1 MTDSRA
7 IENVAIIG
15 GGLMGQGIAEVA
27 AKSGFAT
34 TLIKASGRSG
44 EETFARIEKS
54 LNKAVSRGK
63 LSADDAAT
71 ALSNLTVTGERD
83 ALASAD
89 IVIESVIEDLDT
101 KKELF
106 AGLMGVVPEH
116 CIFASNTSTLRI
128 QDLAPEGAEGRTI
141 GLHFFSPVPA
151 MKLVELA
158 YLEATPDRI
167 KDSATVFVE
176 SLGKTPVPVLDSTG
190 FIVNR
195 LLVPYLLGAVA
206 AYAQGLAPA
215 PNIDT
220 AMKLGCAHPV
230 GPLMLCDLI
239 GLDIVYSM
247 SKLLYQDFGDA
258 RFKPPALLR
267 RLVED
272 GNLGKKSGAG
282 FYDHS
287 ERPAVPN
294 TAVWT
299 LICENRLVADESRIA
314 ATNV

>member
-1 MTDSRA
+1 MTVSKS
-7 IENVAIIG
+7 IGNVAIIG

-34 TLIKASGRSG
+34 TLIKASGGSG
-44 EETFARIEKS
+44 EETYARIEKS

-63 LSADDAAT
+63 LSAEDAAA
-71 ALSNLTVTGERD
+71 ALANLTVSGERD
-83 ALASAD
+83 ALATAD
-89 IVIESVIEDLDT
+89 IVIESVIEDLKT

-106 AGLMGVVPEH
+106 AGLMGVVPDH

-128 QDLAPEGAEGRTI
+128 HDLAPVGAEDRTI

-158 YLEATPDRI
+158 YLAATPESV
-167 KDSATVFVE
+167 KDVATAFVE
-176 SLGKTPVPVLDSTG
+176 SLGKTPIPVLDSTG

-195 LLVPYLLGAVA
+195 LLVPYLLGAIA

-230 GPLMLCDLI
+230 GPLMLSDLI
-239 GLDIVYSM
+239 GLDIVYNM
-247 SKLLYQDFGDA
+247 AKLLYKDFGDS

-267 RLVED
+267 RLVQE
-272 GNLGKKSGAG
+272 GHLGKKSGSG
-282 FYDHS
+282 FYDHG
-287 ERPAVPN
+287 ERPPVPN
-294 TAVWT
+294 AAVWA
-299 LICENRLVADESRIA
+299 LIREGRHHDDEPRSVVA
-314 ATNV
+314 